1 MPVRRF
7 RPLVGLILVS
17 VCFGVS
23 RLPAAQSAQDLI
35 VQQTPRTPVFRG
47 RTTVVPIDV
56 RVLDKN
62 GKPVTDL
69 KAEDFTITENK
80 VTQKVEYFSA
90 NALAAGNPEA
100 DAVVRPMN
108 APAAGLAPANRRLFL
123 ILLGRGR
130 LQEPSKGM
138 DATLRF
144 VKERLLPQDQVA
156 IMAWNRATDFSAD
169 KTKAVAVL
177 ERFRAKHEE
186 IEHEISLYFTGLF
199 GLYADQEVPPHIQKL
214 VDEVFDSASGARQVL
229 PTNQLQAAK
238 QDVQRVVDNNLGSQL
253 ETFRLFS
260 GRDTAMANG
269 MFDPLL
275 NMSFDD
281 YIVLNRQTMQD
292 VGNIYAG
299 IDYLRFIDGEKHL
312 IFVTEQ
318 GFYLPRAD
326 YDRDM
331 AALASDARVALDT
344 VQTGGVAATVA
355 TGPNGTYMTVANG
368 FQLRAL
374 REISDISG
382 GQSAVSKYAEQ
393 AFDRILSSTEFG
405 YLIGYTSS
413 DPNADSKMRDVKVTV
428 NRKGVTVSHR
438 RNYVARPDAGAY
450 DPRESLGAT
459 RLMVA
464 SGYRGDILDLKFNM
478 KLTDVK
484 LGVQNYVEIE
494 LAIDASRLHM
504 ARAPGDRYVAAL
516 NFAVFAGDYYQKDIG
531 QLWTSRDVFVPASRM
546 EEVRRTGLPVTLK
559 IPVKQRPV
567 YLRLIVYDYGSD
579 LLGSTTK
586 VMK

>member
-156 IMAWNRATDFSAD
+156 IMAWNRATDFSAN

>member
-1 MPVRRF
+1 MPDSRL
-7 RPLVGLILVS
+7 RPLLSLIVVSVGLAAS
-17 VCFGVS
+17 S
-23 RLPAAQSAQDLI
+23 LPAAQSAQDPI
-35 VQQTPRTPVFRG
+35 VQRAPQTPVFRG

-69 KAEDFTITENK
+69 KAEDFTVTENK
-80 VTQKVEYFSA
+80 VPQKVEYFSA
-90 NALAAGNPEA
+90 NALTPGNPEP

-344 VQTGGVAATVA
+344 IQTGGVAATMVNGA
-355 TGPNGTYMTVANG
+355 GGPYITVANG
-368 FQLRAL
+368 LQLRAL

-393 AFDRILSSTEFG
+393 AFDRILTSTEFG
-405 YLIGYTSS
+405 YLLGYTST

-464 SGYRGDILDLKFNM
+464 SGYRGDILDLKFAM

-484 LGVQNYVEIE
+484 LGVQNYVDIE

-579 LLGSTTK
+579 LLGSMTK

>member
-108 APAAGLAPANRRLFL
+108 APAPGLAPANRRLFL

>member
-1 MPVRRF
+1 
-7 RPLVGLILVS
+7 
-17 VCFGVS
+17 
-23 RLPAAQSAQDLI
+23 
-35 VQQTPRTPVFRG
+35 
-47 RTTVVPIDV
+47 
-56 RVLDKN
+56 
-62 GKPVTDL
+62 
-69 KAEDFTITENK
+69 
-80 VTQKVEYFSA
+80 
-90 NALAAGNPEA
+90 
-100 DAVVRPMN
+100 
-108 APAAGLAPANRRLFL
+108 L

-138 DATLRF
+138 DATIRF

-156 IMAWNRATDFSAD
+156 VMAWNRATDFSAD

-177 ERFRAKHEE
+177 ERFRTKHEE

-199 GLYADQEVPPHIQKL
+199 GLYADQQVPPHIQKL
-214 VDEVFDSASGARQVL
+214 VDYVFDIGDGARQVL
-229 PTNQLQAAK
+229 PTNRLDAAK

-260 GRDTAMANG
+260 GRDTSMANG

-318 GFYLPRAD
+318 GFFLPRAD

-344 VQTGGVAATVA
+344 IQTGGVASVVA
-355 TGPNGTYMTVANG
+355 TGPSGTYMTVSNG

-405 YLIGYTSS
+405 YLIGYTST
-413 DPNADSKMRDVKVTV
+413 DPTTDSRMRDVKVTV
-428 NRKGVTVSHR
+428 NRKGVSVSHR
-438 RNYVARPDAGAY
+438 RNYIARPDAGAY

-459 RLMVA
+459 RLMTA

-484 LGVQNYVEIE
+484 LGVQNYVDIE
-494 LAIDASRLHM
+494 LAIDASRLRL

-531 QLWTSRDVFVPASRM
+531 QLWTSRDVFVPSSRM
-546 EEVRRTGLPVTLK
+546 DQVRLTGLPVTLRV
-559 IPVKQRPV
+559 PVKQRPV
-567 YLRLIVYDYGSD
+567 YVRILVYDYGSD